1 MKLCE
6 CGCGKPAPI
15 AKRNRPSKG
24 MVKGEPYRFIHG
36 HNGVK
41 HGLARRTIDQREYKV
56 EWARRKR
63 NRLRAAMTPEERTA
77 KEERTRRSRFGGK
90 PAWNKGKKTGQVP
103 WNAGK
108 TKDNDERVRTLAGK
122 VSASV
127 KKLWR
132 KPGYKG
138 GNKLGVSFNLT
149 DEQRRQYSERVSG
162 EKNPMYG
169 MSGEK
174 SPVWLGG
181 VSFLPYTP
189 EFNGSLKNKIKR
201 RDDFTCQLC
210 GKKQFKGLG
219 LHHIDYKKENCDPQN
234 LVTLCLSC
242 NVKVNKNREYW
253 KSYFQNLLE
262 RRDLLCVQRG
272 PNSAQQVRLKLK
284 RMAF

>member
-15 AKRNRPSKG
+15 AKRNRPSKR

-41 HGLARRTIDQREYKV
+41 HGKTRTNGSDRDYQREWMRCCRQKKRGLMS
-56 EWARRKR
+56 EEEHNTLKERKI
-63 NRLRAAMTPEERTA
+63 A
-77 KEERTRRSRFGGK
+77 SRFRKGMV
-90 PAWNKGKKTGQVP
+90 PWNKGKMTGQVP

-108 TKDNDERVRTLAGK
+108 TKDNDEKVRTLAEK

-127 KKLWR
+127 KKLWK

-174 SPVWLGG
+174 SPGWMGG

-201 RDDFTCQLC
+201 RDDFKCQLC

-219 LHHIDYKKENCDPQN
+219 PHHIDYKKENCDPQN

-242 NVKVNKNREYW
+242 NVKVNRNREYW
-253 KSYFQNLLE
+253 KVYFQNIFE
-262 RRDLLCVQRG
+262 RRDAKCFQ
-272 PNSAQQVRLKLK
+272 NSAVQVRLRL
-284 RMAF
+284 RATAF